1 MQPAPERDIE
11 GDNELA
17 SLQAGFPKF
26 QIWRE
31 ITCDRIR
38 YIARSLHLGLNP
50 HTVITADPDELRAAL
65 SDAPARPHSA
75 GHEAE
80 RA

>member
-38 YIARSLHLGLNP
+38 
-50 HTVITADPDELRAAL
+50 
-65 SDAPARPHSA
+65 
-75 GHEAE
+75 
-80 RA
+80 